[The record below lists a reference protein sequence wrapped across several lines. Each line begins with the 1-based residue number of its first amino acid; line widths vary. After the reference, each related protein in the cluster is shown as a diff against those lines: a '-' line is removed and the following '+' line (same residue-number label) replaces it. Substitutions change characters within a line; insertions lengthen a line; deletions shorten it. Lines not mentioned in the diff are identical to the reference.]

1 MNDKYRELFTMLS
14 RTISSL
20 AEQVQD
26 GENEKTATIMRDDY
40 LNLYSKMKDNQEL
53 AKNDYIKLLLGAM
66 ILVNNLETQAKKLKE
81 AVQGYNL
88 DVIPKLQRIVDEAED
103 DDAAK
108 SLANKLFI

>member
-1 MNDKYRELFTMLS
+1 
-14 RTISSL
+14 
-20 AEQVQD
+20 
-26 GENEKTATIMRDDY
+26 MRDDY

-108 SLANKLFI
+108 SLANELFI